1 MCATRARCARPGR
14 FWFGGSLE
22 EAVVVLLSVQLTTIK
37 RMKPSPRSTAAMSN
51 WMHQDYGIEMS
62 LVIATDKVILD
73 CPTLHS
79 AP

>member
-1 MCATRARCARPGR
+1 
-14 FWFGGSLE
+14 
-22 EAVVVLLSVQLTTIK
+22 
-37 RMKPSPRSTAAMSN
+37 MSN